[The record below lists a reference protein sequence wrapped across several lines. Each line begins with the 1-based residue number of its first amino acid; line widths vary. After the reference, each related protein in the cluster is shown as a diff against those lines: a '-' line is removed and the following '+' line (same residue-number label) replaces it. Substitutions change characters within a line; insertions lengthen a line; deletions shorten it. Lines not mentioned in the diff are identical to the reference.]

1 MIRRRR
7 LIVLFG
13 LPLLV
18 SGLWLLGFTWFSHDA
33 RRQRRPPDAAD
44 AIVVLTGG
52 ADRIGTA
59 LRLLQEGTAPL
70 LMVSGVPAHVALPDL
85 VRRPAPEPRFP
96 LELWSARITLG
107 HAAVSTAGNAD
118 EIGPWARENKVHS
131 LIVVT
136 AGYHM
141 RRALI
146 EIQRALPDAVL
157 YPVPVQ
163 PPALRGPDDYGT
175 LTLLANEYDKWIAAW
190 LGLARLLRS
199 ES

>member
-1 MIRRRR
+1 MRRAGS
-7 LIVLFG
+7 IVPG
-13 LPLLV
+13 LLLLA
-18 SGLWLLGFTWFSHDA
+18 SGLWLLGFTLFSYDA
-33 RRQRRPPDAAD
+33 RQKRRPPASAG

-52 ADRIGTA
+52 ADRLGMA

-70 LMVSGVPAHVALPDL
+70 LMVSGVPAHVELPDL
-85 VRRPAPEPRFP
+85 VRMSEPRFP

-107 HAAVSTAGNAD
+107 HAASSTVGNAA
-118 EIGPWARENKVHS
+118 EIGPWARERGVRS

-146 EIQRALPDAVL
+146 EIHRALPDAVL

-163 PPALRGPDDYGT
+163 PPALRGPSDFNT
-175 LTLLANEYDKWIAAW
+175 LALLSNEYDKWIAAR
-190 LGLARLLRS
+190 LGLARLLRA
-199 ES
+199 E